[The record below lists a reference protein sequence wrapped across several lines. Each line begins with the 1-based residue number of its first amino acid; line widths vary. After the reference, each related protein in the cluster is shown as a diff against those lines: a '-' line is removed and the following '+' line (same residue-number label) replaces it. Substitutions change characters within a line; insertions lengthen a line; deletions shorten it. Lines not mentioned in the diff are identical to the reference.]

1 MKKKLS
7 ILLLLALCLSLAA
20 CGGKTGGVKTDAPT
34 PETFSA
40 LLTKDGTAFIP
51 LADGTSVKINDDVR
65 DAEIT
70 ADRQRIVVLLTDGT
84 LYVTDPKLEKKQTIC
99 DDCVGLLSYVKDDG
113 FFYENKSGSMCRF
126 RFADSSSLSFK
137 KPDAYKIARN
147 NLSILYAAD
156 NELWRLGAAESEPE
170 KIAALS
176 DGRFERD
183 VYLTAISD
191 DAETCVWVTEEPD
204 GTQKINL
211 RDGED
216 VSTIG
221 SVKYAKDRETRAT
234 FSKDQTLLFISNNES
249 DCAWIKK
256 SGEPVV
262 QVKLGALPDDQ
273 RVCANGGELSEQ
285 NAGSVRSLYFSV
297 EADNGS
303 NIYNISL
310 NGDRDRVYTGVE
322 DYIVSNDRI
331 IFTNTDYTLF
341 SAKLDGSAATEE
353 QRIATR
359 VADFEVTQ
367 NGKYIYFIK
376 NGSESDRGPD
386 TASLYCYKIGE
397 TEPVKVADNVA
408 CFYSEYSGYGISFLL
423 GIMYNCYSTDGASV
437 YFFKDGEDTVPD
449 AAFSYHGTLMSWT
462 YGDEAPTKLSSDVR
476 FDLFDTISS
485 GLSGGIDP
493 KGFWFQKY
501 TSVDSSENI
510 YTDLMFYNGKEATK
524 LASDI
529 FTPADGD

>member
-20 CGGKTGGVKTDAPT
+20 CGGKTDVAKTDAPA
-34 PETFSA
+34 PIA
-40 LLTKDGTAFIP
+40 VGAKMTKDGTAFIP
-51 LADGTSVKINDDVR
+51 LADGTCIKINDDVR
-65 DAEIT
+65 EAYIT
-70 ADRQRIVVLLTDGT
+70 ADRQRVVVQLEDGT

-99 DDCVGLLSYVKDDG
+99 DDCENLQAIREGG
-113 FFYENKSGSMCRF
+113 FFYKNKSGSLCRF
-126 RFADSSSLSFK
+126 LFADSSSLSFAM
-137 KPDAYKIARN
+137 PDACTLASN
-147 NLSILYAAD
+147 SLSILYAAD
-156 NELWRLGAAESEPE
+156 NELWRLGASESEPE
-170 KIAALS
+170 KIAVLS

-183 VYLTAISD
+183 AYLAAISD
-191 DAETCVWVTEEPD
+191 DAETCVWVTEELD

-216 VSTIG
+216 VSVIG
-221 SVKYAKDRETRAT
+221 SVKYAEDRETRAT
-234 FSKDQTLLFISNNES
+234 FSKDQTLLFISNTES
-249 DCAWIKK
+249 DYAWIKK

-262 QVKLGALPDDQ
+262 RVKLGALPDGWT
-273 RVCANGGELSEQ
+273 VYANGGELSEQ
-285 NAGSVRSLYFSV
+285 NAADVSSLYFSV

-303 NIYNISL
+303 NVYNISL

-359 VADFEVTQ
+359 VADFDVTQ

-376 NGSESDRGPD
+376 NGSESDSGPD
-386 TASLYCYKIGE
+386 TASLYCYKVGE
-397 TEPVKVADNVA
+397 AEPVKVADDVA
-408 CFYSEYSGYGISFLL
+408 CYYSEISGLSVSYLFGS
-423 GIMYNCYSTDGASV
+423 MYNRYSTDGASV
-437 YFFKDGEDTVPD
+437 FFFKDGEETVPD
-449 AAFSYHGTLMSWT
+449 TYLAYHGTLMSWT

-476 FDLFDTISS
+476 FYTPLS

-501 TSVDSSENI
+501 TSADSSGNI
-510 YTDLMFYNGKEATK
+510 YTDLMFYNGKETTK

-529 FTPADGD
+529 FISADNYYF